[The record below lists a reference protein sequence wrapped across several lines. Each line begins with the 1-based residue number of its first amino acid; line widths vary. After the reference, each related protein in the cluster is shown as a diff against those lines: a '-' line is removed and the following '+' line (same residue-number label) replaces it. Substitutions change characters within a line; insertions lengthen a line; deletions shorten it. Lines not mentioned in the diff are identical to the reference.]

1 MTGKSRS
8 FGLVAA
14 LAFSASVTGT
24 MTLER
29 PVADAAARGDIET
42 VQDLLRNGA
51 DVNTAQGDG
60 MTALHWA
67 AERGDL
73 ALAEVLIYSGANV
86 NAGTRIGRYTP
97 LHLASREGLDDL
109 YPTDLARRAMVD
121 SANFF
126 TMSMLYPLVARAT
139 YPRLSFSGYP
149 GEVSTS
155 DASDDEKEAA
165 RKSAESELPRL
176 LEVYRDFFFTDAGFI
191 GGDSPTIAD
200 IRLASTLEF
209 LAVADTE
216 LPSWAT
222 DYMQRV
228 ESALGDAYSEPA
240 ADVRGYIA
248 QVTAQPVAS

>member
-1 MTGKSRS
+1 MSLKLNMLPPSVNNMSTRVFVRAAGLPFEEENVWGKTGSEEYLAKCPA
-8 FGLVAA
+8 GLTP
-14 LAFSASVTGT
+14 SVETGE
-24 MTLER
+24 L
-29 PVADAAARGDIET
+29 PKG
-42 VQDLLRNGA
+42 LLWESCA
-51 DVNTAQGDG
+51 V
-60 MTALHWA
+60 MM
-67 AERGDL
+67 
-73 ALAEVLIYSGANV
+73 Y
-86 NAGTRIGRYTP
+86 
-97 LHLASREGLDDL
+97 LASREGLDEL

-155 DASDDEKEAA
+155 EASEDEKEAA
-165 RKSAESELPRL
+165 RKSAEAELPRL

-222 DYMQRV
+222 DYMKRV

-248 QVTAQPVAS
+248 QVTGEPVAG